1 MAFTKDVSHN
11 LEIIREMIGELTPQ
25 ARSRARDTA
34 KQFQSL
40 LRTLQ
45 VNGGENDPGVLLGVA
60 LGSCMIAEAMT
71 KEQMGE
77 QLIQL
82 LS

>member
-1 MAFTKDVSHN
+1 MAFTKDVSQN
-11 LEIIREMIGELTPQ
+11 LELIRDMIGQLPPP
-25 ARSRARDTA
+25 ARARARDTA

-40 LRTLQ
+40 LNSLRT
-45 VNGGENDPGVLLGVA
+45 NGGENDPGVILGVA
-60 LGSCMIAEAMT
+60 LGSCMIAESMT
-71 KEQMGE
+71 KAEMGE

>member
-1 MAFTKDVSHN
+1 MSFTKDVSHN
-11 LEIIREMIGELTPQ
+11 LQIIREMIGQLPPP
-25 ARSRARDTA
+25 ARTRARDTA

-40 LRTLQ
+40 LNSLR
-45 VNGGENDPGVLLGVA
+45 VNGGENDPGVILGVA

-71 KEQMGE
+71 TEQQSE